1 MIKTQRWGEF
11 WAGVR
16 AEIPILF
23 GVLPF
28 GMIYGALALE
38 AGMTA
43 ALSQSLSS
51 IVFAG
56 SAQIVITQ
64 LVAYGV
70 PNLVIILTVGVVNL
84 RHVLYSA
91 SMAPYLQK
99 LGVAWKLILSYLLT
113 DEAYAVA
120 IVYYERQDI
129 QDKQRGL
136 SGLELEKAR
145 KYRHYFLLGAGIA
158 LWTTWQLSTTAGLFL
173 GAIIPESWSLDFAL
187 PLTFIALVTPLLK
200 DRASLASALVAG
212 VASVMAFGMPYKLGL
227 VAAAVVGILV
237 GVWVERYS

>member
-1 MIKTQRWGEF
+1 VNRPNRWGEF

-38 AGMTA
+38 AGMSA
-43 ALSQSLSS
+43 LLSQSLSW

-70 PNLVIILTVGVVNL
+70 PNLVIILTVAVVNL

-91 SMAPYLQK
+91 SMAPYLRK
-99 LGVAWKLILSYLLT
+99 LGVAWKLILAYLLT
-113 DEAYAVA
+113 DEAYVVA
-120 IVYYERQDI
+120 ITDYERHEKNAR
-129 QDKQRGL
+129 DKGVAGQ
-136 SGLELEKAR
+136 ELEQAQE
-145 KYRHYFLLGAGIA
+145 YRHYFLLGAGLA
-158 LWTTWQLSTTAGLFL
+158 LWATWQLSTAAGLFL
-173 GAIIPESWSLDFAL
+173 GAVIPESWSLDFAL
-187 PLTFIALVTPLLK
+187 PLTFIALATPLLK
-200 DRASLASALVAG
+200 DRASLISAVVAG
-212 VASVMAFGMPYKLGL
+212 FAALAAFNMPHKLGL
-227 VAAAVVGILV
+227 VAAAMVGILV
-237 GVWVERYS
+237 GVMVERHS

>member
-1 MIKTQRWGEF
+1 VIRCDRWGEF

-16 AEIPILF
+16 AEVPILF

-28 GMIYGALALE
+28 GMIYGALAME
-38 AGMTA
+38 AGMSA
-43 ALSQSLSS
+43 ALSQSLSW

-70 PNLVIILTVGVVNL
+70 PNLVIILTVAVVNL

-99 LGVAWKLILSYLLT
+99 LSLAWKLIFSYLLT

-120 IVYYERQDI
+120 ITYYERQDL
-129 QDKQRGL
+129 QDKQMDL
-136 SGLELEKAR
+136 SAMALERTHE
-145 KYRHYFLLGAGIA
+145 YRHYFLLGAGVA
-158 LWTTWQLSTTAGLFL
+158 LWMTWQLSTSAGLFL
-173 GAIIPESWSLDFAL
+173 GAVIPESWSLDFAL
-187 PLTFIALVTPLLK
+187 PLTFIALVTPLIK
-200 DRASLASALVAG
+200 DRASVASALVAG
-212 VASVMAFGMPYKLGL
+212 IAALVAFNMPYKLGL
-227 VAAAVVGILV
+227 VAAALVGILV
-237 GVWVERYS
+237 GVVAEKYS

>member
-1 MIKTQRWGEF
+1 VNRTHRWGEF

-38 AGMTA
+38 AGMSA
-43 ALSQSLSS
+43 LLSQSLSW

-70 PNLVIILTVGVVNL
+70 PSLVIVLTVTVVNL

-91 SMAPYLQK
+91 SMAPYLRK

-113 DEAYAVA
+113 DEAYVVA
-120 IVYYERQDI
+120 ITDYERQDKSAREKGI
-129 QDKQRGL
+129 
-136 SGLELEKAR
+136 SGLELEQAQE
-145 KYRHYFLLGAGIA
+145 YRHYFLLGAGLA
-158 LWTTWQLSTTAGLFL
+158 LWTTWQLSTAAGLIL
-173 GAIIPESWSLDFAL
+173 GAVIPESWSLDFAL
-187 PLTFIALVTPLLK
+187 PLTFIALATPLLK
-200 DRASLASALVAG
+200 DRASLVSALVAG
-212 VASVMAFGMPYKLGL
+212 IAALVAFNAPHKLGL
-227 VAAAVVGILV
+227 VAAAVMGILV
-237 GVWVERYS
+237 GVMVERHS